1 MRFRCTPHADDRA
14 DSSRRC
20 HARSSGCGLL
30 LWYDTLH
37 MKQRG
42 KLVEMVDQEKAR
54 VAVRMLLEAIG
65 EDPDREGL
73 VETPDRVAR
82 MYSELCD
89 GMDRS
94 ASEHLSKTFAVSGDD
109 LVIERDITFYSLC
122 EHHMLPFYGKAAIG
136 YIPNGRVAG
145 LSKLARAVEVFARR
159 LQLQEQLT
167 AQVADALMAELD
179 CKGTIVYM
187 EAEHMCMTM
196 RGVQKPGTKTATL
209 ARRGAFVENPELEAR
224 FFRMLDR

>member
-1 MRFRCTPHADDRA
+1 
-14 DSSRRC
+14 
-20 HARSSGCGLL
+20 
-30 LWYDTLH
+30 
-37 MKQRG
+37 
-42 KLVEMVDQEKAR
+42 MVDQDKVRE
-54 VAVRMLLEAIG
+54 AVRLLLEGIG
-65 EDPDREGL
+65 EDPTREGL

-94 ASEHLSKTFAVSGDD
+94 ASEHLSKTFTVLGDD

-145 LSKLARAVEVFARR
+145 LSKLARTVEVFARR
-159 LQLQEQLT
+159 LQLQEQLC
-167 AQVADALMAELD
+167 AQVADALMDYLAPQ
-179 CKGTIVYM
+179 GAIVLM

-196 RGVQKPGTKTATL
+196 RGVQKPGTKTVTL
-209 ARRGAFVENPELEAR
+209 ARRGVFETDPALEER
-224 FFRMLDR
+224 FFRMLGR